1 MENNTSIKTSW
12 DETKEKLLQRF
23 ERLSNN
29 DLRLKI
35 EEQDALLINIQ
46 NKLGK
51 TKEEILHLISARQE
65 TVIPVV

>member
-35 EEQDALLINIQ
+35 EEQDALLLKIQ